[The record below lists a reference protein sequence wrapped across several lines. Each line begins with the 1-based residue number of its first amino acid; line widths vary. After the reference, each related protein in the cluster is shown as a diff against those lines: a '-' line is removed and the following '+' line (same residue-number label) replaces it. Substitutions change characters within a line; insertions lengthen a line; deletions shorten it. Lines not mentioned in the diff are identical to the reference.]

1 MNKISSNT
9 PGVSNFVKMEVAEIR
24 SVIKY
29 FVIKGLKQKEI
40 YDELCQTLGD
50 ACPSQ
55 TTVYK
60 WAGLFKRGRRSVDND
75 PPPVAPR

>member
-9 PGVSNFVKMEVAEIR
+9 PGVSNFVKMEVAENR

-29 FVIKGLKQKEI
+29 FVIIGLKQKEI

-60 WAGLFKRGRRSVDND
+60 WAGLIIQARQKEC
-75 PPPVAPR
+75 